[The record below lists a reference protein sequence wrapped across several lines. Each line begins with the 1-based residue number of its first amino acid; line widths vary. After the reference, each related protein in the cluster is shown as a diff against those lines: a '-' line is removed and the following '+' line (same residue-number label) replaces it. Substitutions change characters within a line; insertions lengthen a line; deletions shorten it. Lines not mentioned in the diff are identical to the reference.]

1 MIRITDSSANTALH
15 KAAEAGNLQCLQWLT
30 ERLPNDCLRNITNQ
44 DRLTPLAVAI
54 KVGKLFVMLANDK

>member
-1 MIRITDSSANTALH
+1 MIRITDSNTNTALH

-44 DRLTPLAVAI
+44 DHLTPLAVAI
-54 KVGKLFVMLANDK
+54 KVGKLCAILAMI